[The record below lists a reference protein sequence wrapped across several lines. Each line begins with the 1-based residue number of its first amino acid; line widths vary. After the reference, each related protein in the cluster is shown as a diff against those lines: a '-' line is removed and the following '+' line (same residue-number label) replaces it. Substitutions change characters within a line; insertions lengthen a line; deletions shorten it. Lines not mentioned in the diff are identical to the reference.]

1 MNLIKKMDNKT
12 RLLTELLE
20 LSEKH
25 FNENNY
31 IIIANMLKE
40 RHEKKKNIRIG
51 EFKRLEVPVI
61 IQTISDKFDDDVL
74 ENIDDTITIGGYKET
89 STHSIDFIY
98 SIGGCKGEDVENYQQ
113 IKSIKLK
120 DLLKILLKLNR
131 VLCLKIESRLNKETT
146 FNYVDY
152 REYLI
157 ELEDG
162 DDIYNDEL
170 TTSYFVEQY
179 HNECVDIIYSII
191 FLSF

>member
-1 MNLIKKMDNKT
+1 M
-12 RLLTELLE
+12 
-20 LSEKH
+20 
-25 FNENNY
+25 
-31 IIIANMLKE
+31 
-40 RHEKKKNIRIG
+40 
-51 EFKRLEVPVI
+51 
-61 IQTISDKFDDDVL
+61 
-74 ENIDDTITIGGYKET
+74 
-89 STHSIDFIY
+89 
-98 SIGGCKGEDVENYQQ
+98 
-113 IKSIKLK
+113 
-120 DLLKILLKLNR
+120 NR

-157 ELEDG
+157 ELVDG

>member
-40 RHEKKKNIRIG
+40 IHEKKKNIRIG

-74 ENIDDTITIGGYKET
+74 ENIDDTITIVGYKET

>member
-1 MNLIKKMDNKT
+1 MDNRT
-12 RLLTELLE
+12 GLLTELLE

-25 FNENNY
+25 FGENDY

-40 RHEKKKNIRIG
+40 IHQKKENIRIG
-51 EFKRLEVPVI
+51 EFKRLEAPVI
-61 IQTISDKFDDDVL
+61 IKTISNKFDDDDVL
-74 ENIDDTITIGGYKET
+74 ENIDDTITIVGYKET

-131 VLCLKIESRLNKETT
+131 VLCLKIESILNIETS
-146 FNYVDY
+146 FNYIDY

-162 DDIYNDEL
+162 DDIYNEEL
-170 TTSYFVEQY
+170 TTSYFINQY
-179 HNECVDIIYSII
+179 HDECAEIIYSII
-191 FLSF
+191 FVSF

>member
-40 RHEKKKNIRIG
+40 IHEKKKNIRIG

-74 ENIDDTITIGGYKET
+74 ENIDDTITIVGYKET
-89 STHSIDFIY
+89 STDSIDFIY